1 MSIKKIAKPYIA
13 QYKRSPFWVKGL
25 TFVIIMWIASPI
37 DVWDIVFPFAA
48 YADDLFL
55 AGILLKLLHKYGSL
69 PEEELSTP
77 KDLVDQIKTMV
88 FLNKD
93 KS

>member
-1 MSIKKIAKPYIA
+1 
-13 QYKRSPFWVKGL
+13 
-25 TFVIIMWIASPI
+25 MWIASPV
-37 DVWDIVFPFAA
+37 DVWDIIFPFAA

-77 KDLVDQIKTMV
+77 RDLVDQIKTMV

>member
-13 QYKRSPFWVKGL
+13 QYKRSPIWVKGL
-25 TFVIIMWIASPI
+25 SFVIIMWIASPI

-77 KDLVDQIKTMV
+77 RDLVDQIKTMV

>member
-1 MSIKKIAKPYIA
+1 
-13 QYKRSPFWVKGL
+13 
-25 TFVIIMWIASPI
+25 MWIASPI

-77 KDLVDQIKTMV
+77 RYLVDQIKTMV